1 MSGQSGYL
9 VSGAYENLVPVPI
22 YRYVQTEYLVSGLKS
37 CLVSALLD
45 TGTYSVSGT
54 LFGTYPVQKEAGY
67 PVSEKVYSHPSCQG
81 FPFVYP
87 QFLSLLS
94 TPAACAGCQL
104 PKYKLLGH
112 GLLTLCCCIR
122 SSTIQ
127 AEVNRLFPVDEQ
139 PQQVHQPAGQWSGPH
154 HQSPSSSVI
163 TFQDLSATEDRLGAM
178 LFKLVN
184 TKLKLSCYEQGSVL
198 RLKMHGKLGKCI
210 FL

>member
-1 MSGQSGYL
+1 MSGKSGYL
-9 VSGAYENLVPVPI
+9 VSGANKNLVPVPI
-22 YRYVQTEYLVSGLKS
+22 YQYVQTEYLVSGLKS

-87 QFLSLLS
+87 QVLSLLS

-139 PQQVHQPAGQWSGPH
+139 QQQVHQPAGQWSGPLQPAGQWSGPHQPAGQWSDPH
-154 HQSPSSSVI
+154 HHPPSPSVI
-163 TFQDLSATEDRLGAM
+163 TFQDLSATEDR
-178 LFKLVN
+178 
-184 TKLKLSCYEQGSVL
+184 
-198 RLKMHGKLGKCI
+198 
-210 FL
+210 

>member
-1 MSGQSGYL
+1 MSGKSGYL
-9 VSGAYENLVPVPI
+9 VSGANKNLVPVPI
-22 YRYVQTEYLVSGLKS
+22 YQYVQTEYLVSGLKS

-198 RLKMHGKLGKCI
+198 RLKMHGKLGKFF

>member
-22 YRYVQTEYLVSGLKS
+22 YQYVQTEYLVSGLKS

-81 FPFVYP
+81 FPFVSP

-184 TKLKLSCYEQGSVL
+184 TKLSCYEQGSVL